1 MEDWRVRV
9 GDDYIHRHSRMKSHF
24 LGDSSLFIMRAY
36 RILLSLFIVLLPV
49 AASAGERDI
58 LEIARERP
66 PKVFV
71 NGVPGDPKLA
81 AAVDALADIPHP
93 WTVPTIIEVFDK

>member
-1 MEDWRVRV
+1 M
-9 GDDYIHRHSRMKSHF
+9 
-24 LGDSSLFIMRAY
+24 MREY
-36 RILLSLFIVLLPV
+36 RIFLSLFIVLLPV
-49 AASAGERDI
+49 AASAAERDI
-58 LEIARERP
+58 LEIAKERP

-93 WTVPTIIEVFDK
+93 WTVPTIIEVFDKGNLRVAAEKSGGSDVERNEQ